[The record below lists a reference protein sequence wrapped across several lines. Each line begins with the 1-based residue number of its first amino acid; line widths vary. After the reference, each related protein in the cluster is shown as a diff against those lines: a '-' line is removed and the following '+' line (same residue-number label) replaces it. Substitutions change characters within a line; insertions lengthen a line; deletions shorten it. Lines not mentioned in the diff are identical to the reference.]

1 MGRRDRCPGSPQA
14 APRTTGCHDEALLS
28 GWSATGP
35 ARRLARRL
43 LIGAGLVVALWALG
57 SLGRAHADTVPPRT
71 ALIPALAQP
80 RATVR
85 TIRTVADNPLY
96 RATVRRL
103 PRRLV
108 LPPVDPITKTP
119 PLPLIRHA
127 VVPKPQAAPYRNES
141 AGRRDTGC
149 VRPRSPTALPPAH
162 RQATHAPS
170 TRPPPP
176 KTVARPVVAVG
187 RPASAPM
194 RLKPTGTITH
204 GRPDRIAGVDL
215 AASVPAPVS
224 GSGGT
229 DGGGVKTPSGT
240 GDVPSFGRPPS
251 GPWTIVPQPAA
262 RARRNLAD
270 QPSFSPD

>member
-1 MGRRDRCPGSPQA
+1 MGRHPRCPGSPQA
-14 APRTTGCHDEALLS
+14 APRTTGCHEEALLS
-28 GWSATGP
+28 GRSSTWP

-43 LIGAGLVVALWALG
+43 LVGAGLVVALWAFG
-57 SLGRAHADTVPPRT
+57 ALGRAHADTVPPRT
-71 ALIPALAQP
+71 ALIPAAAQP
-80 RATVR
+80 RPILR
-85 TIRTVADNPLY
+85 TIRIAGENPLY

-103 PRRLV
+103 PHRLV
-108 LPPVDPITKTP
+108 PPPIDPIAKPP
-119 PLPLIRHA
+119 PLPPIRHA
-127 VVPKPQAAPYRNES
+127 VVPKRQAAPYRKET
-141 AGRRDTGC
+141 GGGPGTGC
-149 VRPRSPTALPPAH
+149 VRPRTPISLTPA
-162 RQATHAPS
+162 RRRATHAPS
-170 TRPPPP
+170 TGPLPP
-176 KTVARPVVAVG
+176 TAAARPVVAAV
-187 RPASAPM
+187 RPAPAPL

-215 AASVPAPVS
+215 AAPVPAPVS